1 MTVAR
6 RKPSERVTGRKLPG
20 RRVSTHRR
28 TATGKVGKPA
38 AAAAR
43 AGRGKLAKAA
53 STAKKARQAPRR
65 GENGRRKDEIAGQIR
80 SGKVDR
86 AEGNPAARPAPD
98 GLKRSQGNCRI
109 NAEENVEWS

>member
-43 AGRGKLAKAA
+43 AGRGKPAKAA
-53 STAKKARQAPRR
+53 STAKKALKRR
-65 GENGRRKDEIAGQIR
+65 TGDENGLRKDEIAGQIR
-80 SGKVDR
+80 PGKIDG
-86 AEGNPAARPAPD
+86 AEGNSAARPAQD
-98 GLKRSQGNCRI
+98 GLKRSQGSCQ
-109 NAEENVEWS
+109 